1 MAAREVFVYSQRF
14 IKFSVSFWVQNDFLM
29 SCSVNIWTCLPS
41 SVIGKTPRKRR
52 KKDVG
57 YDGKYSKNGIF
68 VKWFSCDKFMANF
81 LYL

>member
-1 MAAREVFVYSQRF
+1 MAAWEVFVYSQRF
-14 IKFSVSFWVQNDFLM
+14 IKFSVSFWLQNDFLM
-29 SCSVNIWTCLPS
+29 SSVNIWTCLPS
-41 SVIGKTPRKRR
+41 SVKGKTPRKRR